1 MGSKFEHNNLYCY
14 AIEDLSFIFIFLKNN
29 ICFFF
34 KKKDEKP
41 ISLSKINKKKTQ
53 LKHTSM
59 SLA

>member
-34 KKKDEKP
+34 LKKDEKP
-41 ISLSKINKKKTQ
+41 ISLSKINK
-53 LKHTSM
+53 
-59 SLA
+59 